1 MNILFLGD
9 IMGRSGREVVFREL
23 PNLKRNL
30 EIDIVIING
39 ENAAGGF
46 GITPKICEEFYEL
59 GVNVITTGNHVWD
72 KKEIIPY
79 INKDKNLLRPENFPS
94 SVPGQ
99 GNTIIENSLGKKILV
114 INVMGRLF
122 MDPLNDPV
130 ESIENIISKYD
141 LGLEVDAI
149 IVDIHGEATSEKMS
163 IGHIFDGRVSLIIG
177 THTHVPTSDT
187 QILPGGT
194 GYQSDAGMCGDYD
207 SVIGGEKNGW
217 QERFKS
223 KMPVGRIGASEGE
236 GTLCGLFLE
245 TDVKT
250 GLAKNIEPVI
260 IGPRLINRIPK
271 K

>member
-1 MNILFLGD
+1 M
-9 IMGRSGREVVFREL
+9 
-23 PNLKRNL
+23 
-30 EIDIVIING
+30 
-39 ENAAGGF
+39 
-46 GITPKICEEFYEL
+46 
-59 GVNVITTGNHVWD
+59 
-72 KKEIIPY
+72 
-79 INKDKNLLRPENFPS
+79 
-94 SVPGQ
+94 
-99 GNTIIENSLGKKILV
+99 
-114 INVMGRLF
+114 
-122 MDPLNDPV
+122 
-130 ESIENIISKYD
+130 
-141 LGLEVDAI
+141 GLEVDAI

>member
-9 IMGRSGREVVFREL
+9 IMGRSGRNVVFKFLPEL
-23 PNLKRNL
+23 KINL

-46 GITPKICEEFYEL
+46 GITPKICEDFFDL
-59 GVNVITTGNHVWD
+59 GVHVITSGNHVWD

-79 INKDKNLLRPENFPS
+79 IHKNKNLLRPENFPS
-94 SVPGQ
+94 SVPGS
-99 GNTIIENSLGKKILV
+99 GTTIVKDMLGHKVLI

-130 ESIENIISKYD
+130 EAIENTLINYT
-141 LGLEVDAI
+141 LGTEVDAI

-163 IGHIFDGRVSLIIG
+163 IAHIFDGRVSLVVG

-187 QILPGGT
+187 QIMTGGT

-207 SVIGGEKNGW
+207 SVIGGDKKGW
-217 QERFKS
+217 QERFKR

-236 GTLCGLFLE
+236 GTLCGLFIK
-245 TDVKT
+245 TNSKT
-250 GLAKNIEPVI
+250 GLADTLEPII
-260 IGPRLINRIPK
+260 IGPRLINRLPK

>member
-9 IMGRSGREVVFREL
+9 IMGRSGREVVSKEL
-23 PNLKRNL
+23 PDLKRSL
-30 EIDIVIING
+30 EIDVVIING

-46 GITPKICEEFYEL
+46 GITPKICEEFYDL
-59 GVNVITTGNHVWD
+59 GVDVITSGNHIWD
-72 KKEIIPY
+72 KREIITY
-79 INKDKNLLRPENFPS
+79 INKNKNLLRPENFPA

-99 GNTIIENSLGKKILV
+99 GNTIIKDSLGRKLLV

-122 MDPLNDPV
+122 MDPLDDPI
-130 ESIENIISKYD
+130 ESIEKIISKYR
-141 LGLEVDAI
+141 LGIEVNGI

-217 QERFKS
+217 QEKFKR
-223 KMPVGRIGASEGE
+223 KMPVGRIEASEGE

-245 TDVKT
+245 VDIKT
-250 GLAKNIEPVI
+250 GLAKNLKPVI
-260 IGPRLINRIPK
+260 IGPRLINRVPTK
-271 K
+271 

>member
-1 MNILFLGD
+1 
-9 IMGRSGREVVFREL
+9 
-23 PNLKRNL
+23 
-30 EIDIVIING
+30 
-39 ENAAGGF
+39 
-46 GITPKICEEFYEL
+46 
-59 GVNVITTGNHVWD
+59 
-72 KKEIIPY
+72 
-79 INKDKNLLRPENFPS
+79 
-94 SVPGQ
+94 
-99 GNTIIENSLGKKILV
+99 
-114 INVMGRLF
+114 MGRLF

-130 ESIENIISKYD
+130 ESIENIISKYN

-187 QILPGGT
+187 QILPG
-194 GYQSDAGMCGDYD
+194 GDYD

-271 K
+271 KYK

>member
-9 IMGRSGREVVFREL
+9 VMGRSGREVVFKEL
-23 PNLKRNL
+23 PYLKRNL

-46 GITPKICEEFYEL
+46 GITPKICEEFYES
-59 GVNVITTGNHVWD
+59 GVDVITSGNHIWD

-79 INKDKNLLRPENFPS
+79 INKDKNLLRPENYPS
-94 SVPGQ
+94 SVPGN
-99 GNTIIENSLGKKILV
+99 GNTVVEDNLGRKVLV
-114 INVMGRLF
+114 INAMGRLF
-122 MDPLNDPV
+122 MDPLNDPL
-130 ESIENIISKYD
+130 ESIEKILSKYK

-149 IVDIHGEATSEKMS
+149 ILDIHGEATSEKMS
-163 IGHIFDGRVSLIIG
+163 IGHIFDGKISLVVG

-207 SVIGGEKNGW
+207 SVIGGEKSGW
-217 QERFKS
+217 KERFKS
-223 KMPVGRIGASEGE
+223 KMPAGRIAASEGDA
-236 GTLCGLFLE
+236 TLCGLFLE
-245 TDVKT
+245 TDIKT
-250 GLAKNIEPVI
+250 GLAKYLEPVI